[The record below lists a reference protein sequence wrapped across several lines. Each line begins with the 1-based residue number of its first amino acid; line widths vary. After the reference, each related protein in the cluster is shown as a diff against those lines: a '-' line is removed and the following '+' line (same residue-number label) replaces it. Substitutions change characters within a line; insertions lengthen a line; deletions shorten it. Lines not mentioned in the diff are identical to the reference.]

1 MGRLAKALYPKDN
14 PQALSLLKL
23 CAIGV
28 GRRLARNSGAM
39 GVEIICLVKIL
50 SDSEIPYREIFVSLK
65 RGLMHIANCHQNTDT
80 CSYINIFV

>member
-1 MGRLAKALYPKDN
+1 
-14 PQALSLLKL
+14 
-23 CAIGV
+23 
-28 GRRLARNSGAM
+28 M

-80 CSYINIFV
+80 CSYINIFM